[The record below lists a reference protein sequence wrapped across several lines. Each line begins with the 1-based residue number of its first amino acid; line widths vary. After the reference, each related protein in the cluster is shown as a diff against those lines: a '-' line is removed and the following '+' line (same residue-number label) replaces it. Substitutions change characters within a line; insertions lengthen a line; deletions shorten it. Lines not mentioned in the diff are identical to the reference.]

1 MSGRR
6 FVSTMLEKNN
16 FLSRSILS
24 CPLSSNNVL
33 LAVLVSTVDSSCLTN
48 CMSSLRVGWSFPFSS
63 HQPTLLSRR
72 YLIPYTIQVYAI
84 VPFFAVFKVWIL
96 IAVCRRF
103 SCVSFSDF
111 IRIDIQNWTT
121 HIFVHINSCSGYQ
134 VSPHLAPPPPH
145 FSQVAII
152 CNAFYWSSSALHWSE
167 P

>member
-111 IRIDIQNWTT
+111 
-121 HIFVHINSCSGYQ
+121 SSGYQ
-134 VSPHLAPPPPH
+134 VSPHLAPTPSPFLPG
-145 FSQVAII
+145 
-152 CNAFYWSSSALHWSE
+152 CNYLQCFLLILLCLTLV
-167 P
+167 